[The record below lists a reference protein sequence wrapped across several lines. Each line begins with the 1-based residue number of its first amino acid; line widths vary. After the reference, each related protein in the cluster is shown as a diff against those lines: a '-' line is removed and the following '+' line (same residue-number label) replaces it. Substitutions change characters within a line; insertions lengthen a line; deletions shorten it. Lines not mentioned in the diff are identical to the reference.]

1 MNNPDPADSPAA
13 LAAGWREHA
22 QVLKHYG
29 ATRRAR
35 MLERM
40 AAELERCTADEA
52 AAVVDLSAAS
62 ALTGFTRGHLRR
74 LYRDGRFIPAA
85 VEDGDL
91 LFRVAD
97 LPRKP
102 GAAPAAD
109 RPGPAPRIQ
118 IARELI
124 PHPCAPWRDSGNGQH
139 QWTAGPDG
147 QR

>member
-1 MNNPDPADSPAA
+1 MNNPDPAHSPAA
-13 LAAGWREHA
+13 LAARWREHA
-22 QVLKHYG
+22 QVLRHYG

-62 ALTGFTRGHLRR
+62 ELTGFTRGHLRR
-74 LYRDGRFIPAA
+74 LYRDGRLIPAA
-85 VEDGDL
+85 VEDGDP
-91 LFRVAD
+91 LFRVSD

-102 GAAPAAD
+102 GATPAAD

-124 PHPCAPWRDSGNGQH
+124 QKPTPRRRPSRA
-139 QWTAGPDG
+139 A
-147 QR
+147 